1 MTVHA
6 NTNLPPARTAP
17 ALMGHIAPQT
27 ASLSSFRS
35 PTPQILFGKALSDV
49 KTLARSIAQHGLL
62 SPLLVSRH
70 NGRLIV
76 IDGRKRLAALRRLRF
91 QKRLPRDL
99 THIPYVMST
108 HSQQKHL
115 PHLLSARDL
124 YAQVTALNAEG
135 KTAENIAAALYLPH
149 TMICD
154 VLTIKRL
161 SPALKRAFING
172 HLTLGQVK
180 AFAALPHHGAQD
192 RLLRI
197 LGPFANEDC
206 IMAAIASG
214 EAVIDL
220 GGDNVVIMP
229 SVQRQD
235 TYKTAA

>member
-1 MTVHA
+1 M
-6 NTNLPPARTAP
+6 
-17 ALMGHIAPQT
+17 
-27 ASLSSFRS
+27 
-35 PTPQILFGKALSDV
+35 
-49 KTLARSIAQHGLL
+49 
-62 SPLLVSRH
+62 SRH

-124 YAQVTALNAEG
+124 YWQVTALKSEG
-135 KTAENIAAALYLPH
+135 KTTKDIAAALYLPQS
-149 TMICD
+149 MICD
-154 VLTIKRL
+154 VLRINCL
-161 SPALKRAFING
+161 SPALKRAFLNG
-172 HLTLGQVK
+172 HLTLAQVK

-197 LGPFANEDC
+197 LGPFASEDC

-220 GGDNVVIMP
+220 GDNTVVIMP
-229 SVQRQD
+229 SAHPPRDQN
-235 TYKTAA
+235 YKTAA